1 MTERRSA
8 SFPSEPPTEPP
19 TGAAP
24 PAPALPRGAIT
35 CLSLAAF
42 GSGLSLRI
50 NDALL
55 PKLAAEFGVTL
66 GQASQVV
73 SAFAIAYGV
82 AQLLFGPLGDRYGKY
97 RVVAWATLACAV
109 SALLCALA
117 PGFVA
122 LRAARVLAGIS
133 AAAIIPLAMA
143 WIGDVVPYA
152 QRQPVIA
159 RFLIGQIAGLSLGV
173 GLGGFAA
180 DYLTWRTPYVL
191 ISLLFA
197 GVCAAL
203 LTLDR
208 RLPATA
214 RTTRRAGAAPLR
226 QATAEFAAVLA
237 DPWARTLLG
246 LVFLEGLFLYGPFAF
261 IAAHMHG
268 VFGLSLAASGSVL
281 MLFGAGG
288 LVFAVASRA
297 LVGGLGERGLVRWG
311 GAVLV
316 VAYLAVGLAP
326 SWQWP
331 LAGCFLA
338 GVGFYMVHNTL
349 QVNATQMQ
357 PERRGAAVSAFAAS
371 FFLGQSVGV
380 TLGGWWVG
388 AFATGGLM
396 VCGALG
402 LAGVAWLFASR
413 LAKHAAPPAGGA

>member
-1 MTERRSA
+1 MNG
-8 SFPSEPPTEPP
+8 PSPFLPTEPP
-19 TGAAP
+19 IDTATAPAA
-24 PAPALPRGAIT
+24 ALPRGAIT

-55 PKLAAEFGVTL
+55 PKLAAEFAVTL

-82 AQLLFGPLGDRYGKY
+82 AQLLFGPLGDRFGKY
-97 RVVAWATLACAV
+97 RVVAWATLACAA

-117 PGFVA
+117 PGFA
-122 LRAARVLAGIS
+122 TLRAARVLAGIS

-143 WIGDVVPYA
+143 WIGDVVPYTE
-152 QRQPVIA
+152 RQPVIA

-191 ISLLFA
+191 IALLFGA
-197 GVCAAL
+197 VCAAL
-203 LTLDR
+203 FALDR
-208 RLPATA
+208 RLPAQA
-214 RTTRRAGAAPLR
+214 RSTRTRDAAPIRRAA
-226 QATAEFAAVLA
+226 AEFTAVLA

-261 IAAHMHG
+261 IAAHMHA
-268 VFGLSLAASGSVL
+268 VFGLSLSASGAVL

-288 LVFAVASRA
+288 LVFALASRA
-297 LVGGLGERGLVRWG
+297 LLGGLGERGLVRWG

-316 VAYLAVGLAP
+316 AAYLAVGLAP
-326 SWQWP
+326 SWHWP

-338 GVGFYMVHNTL
+338 GIGFYMVHNTL

-357 PERRGAAVSAFAAS
+357 PQRRGAAVSAFAAC
-371 FFLGQSVGV
+371 FFLGQSAGV
-380 TLGGWWVG
+380 ALSGGWVEAFDTRGLLVG
-388 AFATGGLM
+388 
-396 VCGALG
+396 GALG

-413 LAKHAAPPAGGA
+413 LARHASAQEAGAQP